1 MQFIVI
7 AVMAVLVL
15 AAVTMV
21 FFKGFRTEAMDR
33 QTAINNCDS
42 ACSMEIQYAAKGGA
56 YPHDNSSFC
65 KITQSVKGI
74 GDNLKCTDLTTCH
87 ISVYGCDISC
97 SGSNAQC
104 S

>member
-7 AVMAVLVL
+7 AVMTVIVLV
-15 AAVTMV
+15 AVTLL
-21 FFKGFRTEAMDR
+21 FFRGFRTEALDR

-42 ACSMEIQYAAKGGA
+42 ACSLEVQYAVKGGT
-56 YPHDNSSFC
+56 YPRDDSPFC

-74 GDNLKCTDLTTCH
+74 GNNLKCTDLTTCH
-87 ISVYGCDISC
+87 ISAYNCDISC
-97 SGSNAQC
+97 SNSQAQC